1 MKKIFMSLSLLFIS
15 NLLLMG
21 CSNNEEKLGEMKV
34 KQLTRI
40 DVQAVNNDESY
51 NEAIIITD
59 KDTVDLAKEAF
70 EQINWEQN
78 VKAEMNRREDVKV
91 TLFFNID
98 ENMPENLVEYFIW
111 FNQGNETATIIDRVE
126 NAYGTLDKENANTLK
141 KLMLNK

>member
-59 KDTVDLAKEAF
+59 KDTVDLSKETF

>member
-15 NLLLMG
+15 NLLLMS

-59 KDTVDLAKEAF
+59 KDTVDLSKEAF

>member
-15 NLLLMG
+15 TLLLMG

-59 KDTVDLAKEAF
+59 KETVDLSKEAF

-78 VKAEMNRREDVKV
+78 VKAEMNRRVDVKV